1 MEAGSITVIRD
12 TVPTQPIPYTYKVK
26 QTNASGQFTLVN
38 HFVPNIPVTSVNGQ
52 TGAVTIAVPT
62 KTSQLTNDSGFI
74 TAADIPSAGA
84 WSDIVESAT
93 LTEDGLYEFD
103 AVTNNKHYTSLIEIA
118 TGISAVGA
126 SAYLPVRLSA
136 KKLTSDTVLFQN
148 TAGTITVTHIN
159 TEIDLEAASIT
170 ETRTNIS
177 FKYRKIN

>member
-1 MEAGSITVIRD
+1 MISE
-12 TVPTQPIPYTYKVK
+12 VPTTAIPYEYEVEETSAEGLFEVI
-26 QTNASGQFTLVN
+26 NAY
-38 HFVPNIPVTSVNGQ
+38 VP
-52 TGAVTIAVPT
+52 AVPT

-84 WSDIVESAT
+84 WSDEVESAT

-103 AVTNNKHYTSLIEIA
+103 AVKDNKHYTSLIEIT

-126 SAYLPVRLSA
+126 SAYSPVRLSA